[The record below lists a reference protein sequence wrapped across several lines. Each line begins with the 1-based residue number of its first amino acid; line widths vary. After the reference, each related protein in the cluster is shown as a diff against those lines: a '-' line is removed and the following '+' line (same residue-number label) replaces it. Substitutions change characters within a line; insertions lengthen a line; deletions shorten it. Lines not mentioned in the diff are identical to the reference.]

1 MAAKRTLEETR
12 QAISRKPEFLEHM
25 LEVLR
30 QPWDGKLSY
39 NTDVVTYYLAGPG
52 EVIINPSLK
61 DWKIQTDDQSKY
73 LPMFEEMFE
82 NIRKKVGLDFK
93 AVENREDAMVD
104 INLLEDP
111 ESISSKQNSGY
122 TFRLSNK
129 SGKWKTIL
137 WSDVEVRPEGD
148 KSEQDGVPIAPY
160 TAHHE
165 VGHALGFSH
174 PYNDTQSGG
183 GGENPDFN
191 TSDTLMSY
199 NFEDYTPGT
208 YNLTEYYVAD
218 DFYEAYLEEAW
229 SHTTPEFD
237 PKYYKLGLKKDDIS
251 PADIVQATGKKSI
264 IIEGDK
270 DDEITG
276 LSDLNDRIDTN
287 DGDDTIYLS
296 SGYDQIRTG
305 TGRDTI
311 VITKDLIDD
320 YMGFSSLND
329 YNYKKDTIAFS
340 ADILE
345 DDDLMEGISL
355 TQLGNSAVLSYGDD
369 LLAVFAS
376 GYEDVSS
383 QPWMAYL
390 NADQEF
396 SPVALASIL

>member
-1 MAAKRTLEETR
+1 MPTKRTVEETS
-12 QAISRKPEFLEHM
+12 QAISRKPKFLEHM

-30 QPWDGKLSY
+30 QPWDGKLAY
-39 NTDVVTYYLAGPG
+39 NTDVVTYYLAGG
-52 EVIINPSLK
+52 DEQIIHPLGK
-61 DWKIQTDDQSKY
+61 DVLILTDDQSEY
-73 LPMFEEMFE
+73 LPMFEGMFE

-93 AVENREDAMVD
+93 AVKNREDAMVD
-104 INLLEDP
+104 INHIKDP
-111 ESISSKQNSGY
+111 RYISNRENSGVC
-122 TFRLSNK
+122 FSLSNN

-148 KSEQDGVPIAPY
+148 RSEQDGVPIAPY

-174 PYNDTQSGG
+174 PYNDTQRDG

-199 NFEDYTPGT
+199 NFENYTPGT
-208 YNLTEYYVAD
+208 YNSTEYSVAD
-218 DFYEAYLEEAW
+218 NFYDAYLQEAW

-237 PKYYKLGLKKDDIS
+237 PKYYKLGLKKNDIP
-251 PADIVQATGKKSI
+251 PADVVKATGKKSI
-264 IIEGDK
+264 IIGGEK

-305 TGRDTI
+305 GGRDTI

-329 YNYKKDTIAFS
+329 YNYKKDRIAFS
-340 ADILE
+340 ADVLE

-355 TQLGNSAVLSYGDD
+355 TELGNSAVLSYGGD

-383 QPWMAYL
+383 QHWMAYL
-390 NADQEF
+390 NAYQEVT
-396 SPVALASIL
+396 PVALASIL